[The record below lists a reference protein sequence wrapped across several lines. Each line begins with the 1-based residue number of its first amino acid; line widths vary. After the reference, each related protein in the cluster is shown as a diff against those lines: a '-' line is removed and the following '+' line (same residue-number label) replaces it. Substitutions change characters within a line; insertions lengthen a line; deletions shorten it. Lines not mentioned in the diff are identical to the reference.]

1 MVLCCNYQYCS
12 NVCIVFVYIV
22 MESTNKNYDLDTS
35 LARIDEILDASNDSF
50 EESDSIV
57 DRSKLT
63 YTNGFYVYATAL
75 FVDIRD
81 SSNMTDAHKRP
92 VLAKIYRSFISEMV
106 ALMNGHSTCKE
117 VNINGDCV
125 WCVCE
130 TNYKADIDGVFSLA
144 AKACSL
150 VDILNFKLSKRGYQ
164 TYEVGVGIDYGRA
177 LMIKAGNKG
186 SGLNDVVWMGD
197 IVNQACHLSN
207 EANSGYF
214 DKRVFLSN
222 VIYDNLNDKNKDLCS
237 KDGGRNIYQAD
248 VINIGMSDWL
258 KRQ

>member
-1 MVLCCNYQYCS
+1 
-12 NVCIVFVYIV
+12 
-22 MESTNKNYDLDTS
+22 MEATNKNYDLEAS
-35 LARIDEILDASNDSF
+35 LSRIDEILDASNDSF

-57 DRSKLT
+57 DRKKLT
-63 YTNGFYVYATAL
+63 FKNGFYVYCTAL

-106 ALMNGHSTCKE
+106 ALMNGHESCRE

-150 VDILNFKLSKRGYQ
+150 VDILNYKLKKRNYQ
-164 TYEVGVGIDYGRA
+164 TYQVGVGMDYGRA

-186 SGLNDVVWMGD
+186 SEINDVVWMGD
-197 IVNQACHLSN
+197 VVNQACHLCN
-207 EANSGYF
+207 KANSGYF

-222 VIYDNLNDKNKDLCS
+222 IIYENLNDNNKALCS
-237 KDGGRNIYQAD
+237 KDRGRDIYQAD
-248 VINIGMSDWL
+248 VINIGMNEWL
-258 KRQ
+258 KKQN

>member
-1 MVLCCNYQYCS
+1 
-12 NVCIVFVYIV
+12 
-22 MESTNKNYDLDTS
+22 MESTNKNYDFDAS
-35 LARIDEILDASNDSF
+35 LTRIDEILDASNDSF
-50 EESDSIV
+50 EESESIV

-63 YTNGFYVYATAL
+63 YTNGFYVKATAL

-106 ALMNGHSTCKE
+106 ALMNGHPTCKE

-125 WCVCE
+125 WCVCD
-130 TNYKADIDGVFSLA
+130 TKYKTDIDGVFALA
-144 AKACSL
+144 AQACSL
-150 VDILNFKLSKRGYQ
+150 VDILNFKLKKLGYQ
-164 TYEVGVGIDYGRA
+164 TYEVGAGLDYGRA

-197 IVNQACHLSN
+197 VVNQACHLCN

-222 VIYDNLNDKNKDLCS
+222 IIYTNLNDNNKKLCS
-237 KDGGRNIYQAD
+237 KDGGRDIYQAD
-248 VINIGMSDWL
+248 IINTVMADWL

>member
-1 MVLCCNYQYCS
+1 MYINY
-12 NVCIVFVYIV
+12 VYSLFICLV
-22 MESTNKNYDLDTS
+22 MEASNKKYDFECS
-35 LARIDEILDASNDSF
+35 LSRIDEILNASNDSF

-57 DRSKLT
+57 DRAKLT
-63 YTNGFYVYATAL
+63 FTNGFYVHCTAL

-106 ALMNGHSTCKE
+106 ALMNGHDTCRE

-130 TNYKADIDGVFSLA
+130 TNYKSDIDEVFSLA

-150 VDILNFKLSKRGYQ
+150 ADILNYKLSQKGYQ
-164 TYEVGVGIDYGRA
+164 NYGVGVGLDYGRA

-186 SGLNDVVWMGD
+186 STIQDVVWMGD
-197 IVNQACHLSN
+197 VVNQACHLSN
-207 EANSGYF
+207 EANSGYL

-222 VIYDNLNDKNKDLCS
+222 IIYDNLNDTYKALCT
-237 KDGGRNIYQAD
+237 KDGGRDIYQAD
-248 VINIGMSDWL
+248 IVNVEMNDWL
-258 KRQ
+258 KGQK

>member
-1 MVLCCNYQYCS
+1 MKA
-12 NVCIVFVYIV
+12 
-22 MESTNKNYDLDTS
+22 TNKQYNFDSS
-35 LARIDEILDASNDSF
+35 LSRIDEILDASNDTF

-57 DRSKLT
+57 DREKLT
-63 YTNGFYVYATAL
+63 FKNGFYVYCTVL

-106 ALMNGHSTCKE
+106 ALMNGHDTCRE

-130 TNYKADIDGVFSLA
+130 TNFKTDIDDVFSLA

-150 VDILNFKLSKRGYQ
+150 VDILNYKLKKKNYQ
-164 TYEVGVGIDYGRA
+164 TYQVGVGIDYGRA

-186 SGLNDVVWMGD
+186 SEINDVVWMGD
-197 IVNQACHLSN
+197 VVNQACHLCN

-222 VIYDNLNDKNKDLCS
+222 IIYDNLNDNNKALCS
-237 KDGGRNIYQAD
+237 KDGGRDIYQAD
-248 VINIGMSDWL
+248 VVNINMSEWL
-258 KRQ
+258 KKQQ

>member
-1 MVLCCNYQYCS
+1 
-12 NVCIVFVYIV
+12 

-35 LARIDEILDASNDSF
+35 LARIDDILDASNDSF

-106 ALMNGHSTCKE
+106 ALMNGHSACKE

-197 IVNQACHLSN
+197 VVNQACHLSN

-222 VIYDNLNDKNKDLCS
+222 VIYDNLNDKNKNLCS

>member
-1 MVLCCNYQYCS
+1 MKA
-12 NVCIVFVYIV
+12 
-22 MESTNKNYDLDTS
+22 TNNKYDLVS
-35 LARIDEILDASNDSF
+35 SISRIDEILDASNDSF

-57 DRSKLT
+57 DREKLT
-63 YTNGFYVYATAL
+63 YTNGFYVHCTAL

-106 ALMNGHSTCKE
+106 ALMNGHDTCRE

-130 TNYKADIDGVFSLA
+130 TNYKNDIDGVFSLA

-150 VDILNFKLSKRGYQ
+150 VDILNYKLKKKGYQ
-164 TYEVGVGIDYGRA
+164 RYEVGVGIDYGRA
-177 LMIKAGNKG
+177 LMIKAGYKG
-186 SGLNDVVWMGD
+186 SSIQDVLWMGD
-197 IVNQACHLSN
+197 VVNQACHLSN

-222 VIYDNLNDKNKDLCS
+222 IIYDNLKDDNKKLCT
-237 KDGGRNIYQAD
+237 KDGGRDIYQAD
-248 VINIGMSDWL
+248 IVNIGMNDWL
-258 KRQ
+258 QGADK

>member
-1 MVLCCNYQYCS
+1 MKATNY
-12 NVCIVFVYIV
+12 
-22 MESTNKNYDLDTS
+22 KYDLNS
-35 LARIDEILDASNDSF
+35 SVSRIDEILDASNDAF

-57 DRSKLT
+57 DREKLT
-63 YTNGFYVYATAL
+63 YTNGFYVHCTAL

-106 ALMNGHSTCKE
+106 ALMNGHETCRE

-130 TNYKADIDGVFSLA
+130 TNYKKDIDGVFSLA

-150 VDILNFKLSKRGYQ
+150 VDILNYKLKKKGYQ
-164 TYEVGVGIDYGRA
+164 RYEVGVGIDYGRA
-177 LMIKAGNKG
+177 LMIKAGYKG
-186 SGLNDVVWMGD
+186 SSIQDVLWMGD
-197 IVNQACHLSN
+197 VVNQACHLSN
-207 EANSGYF
+207 EANSEYF

-222 VIYDNLNDKNKDLCS
+222 IIFDNLNDDNKKLCS
-237 KDGGRNIYQAD
+237 KDGGRDIYQAD
-248 VINIGMSDWL
+248 VVNIGMNDWL
-258 KRQ
+258 KDADK

>member
-1 MVLCCNYQYCS
+1 M
-12 NVCIVFVYIV
+12 
-22 MESTNKNYDLDTS
+22 
-35 LARIDEILDASNDSF
+35 
-50 EESDSIV
+50 ESDSVV
-57 DRSKLT
+57 DRERLT
-63 YTNGFYVYATAL
+63 FKNGFYVYCTAL

-106 ALMNGHSTCKE
+106 ALMNGHDTCRE

-130 TNYKADIDGVFSLA
+130 TKYKTDIDNVFSLA

-150 VDILNFKLSKRGYQ
+150 VDILNYKLKKKNYQ
-164 TYEVGVGIDYGRA
+164 TYQVGIGIDYGRA
-177 LMIKAGNKG
+177 LMIKAGNSG
-186 SGLNDVVWMGD
+186 SDINDVVWMGD
-197 IVNQACHLSN
+197 VVNQACHLCN

-222 VIYDNLNDKNKDLCS
+222 IIYDNLNDSNKALCS
-237 KDGGRNIYQAD
+237 KDGGRDIYQAD
-248 VINIGMSDWL
+248 VVNIGMNEWL
-258 KRQ
+258 KKQQ

>member
-1 MVLCCNYQYCS
+1 
-12 NVCIVFVYIV
+12 

-106 ALMNGHSTCKE
+106 ALMNGHSSCKE

-177 LMIKAGNKG
+177 LMIKAGNEG

-197 IVNQACHLSN
+197 VVNQACHLSN

-222 VIYDNLNDKNKDLCS
+222 VIFDNLNDKNKDLCS

>member
-1 MVLCCNYQYCS
+1 MKATNY
-12 NVCIVFVYIV
+12 
-22 MESTNKNYDLDTS
+22 KYDLDS
-35 LARIDEILDASNDSF
+35 SVSRIDEILDASNDEF
-50 EESDSIV
+50 VESDSIV
-57 DRSKLT
+57 DREKLT
-63 YTNGFYVYATAL
+63 YTNGFYVHCTAL

-106 ALMNGHSTCKE
+106 ALMNGHDTCRE

-130 TNYKADIDGVFSLA
+130 TNYKKDIDGVFSLA

-150 VDILNFKLSKRGYQ
+150 VDILNYKLKKKDYQ
-164 TYEVGVGIDYGRA
+164 RYEVGVGIDYGRA
-177 LMIKAGNKG
+177 LMIKAGYKG
-186 SGLNDVVWMGD
+186 SSIQDVLWMGD
-197 IVNQACHLSN
+197 VVNQACHLSN

-222 VIYDNLNDKNKDLCS
+222 IIFDNLNDDNKKLCT
-237 KDGGRNIYQAD
+237 KDGGRDIYQAD
-248 VINIGMSDWL
+248 IVNIGMNDWL
-258 KRQ
+258 QDKDK

>member
-1 MVLCCNYQYCS
+1 
-12 NVCIVFVYIV
+12 

-63 YTNGFYVYATAL
+63 DTNGFYVYATAL

-177 LMIKAGNKG
+177 LMIKAGNDG

-197 IVNQACHLSN
+197 VVNQACHLSN

-222 VIYDNLNDKNKDLCS
+222 VIYDNLNDKNKSLCS

>member
-1 MVLCCNYQYCS
+1 
-12 NVCIVFVYIV
+12 
-22 MESTNKNYDLDTS
+22 MEATNKKYDFDAS
-35 LARIDEILDASNDSF
+35 LSRMDEILDASNDSF

-57 DRSKLT
+57 DRNKLT
-63 YTNGFYVYATAL
+63 YNNGFYVYATAL

-81 SSNMTDAHKRP
+81 SSTMTDAHKRP

-106 ALMNGHSTCKE
+106 ALMNGHPSCKE

-130 TNYKADIDGVFSLA
+130 TNFKKDIDGVFSLA

-150 VDILNFKLSKRGYQ
+150 VDILNFKLGKRGYH
-164 TYEVGVGIDYGRA
+164 TYEVGVGMDYGRA

-186 SGLNDVVWMGD
+186 SSLNDVVWMGD
-197 IVNQACHLSN
+197 VVNQACHLCN

-222 VIYDNLNDKNKDLCS
+222 VIYDNLNDNNKNLCT

-248 VINIGMSDWL
+248 VINIGMNDWL
-258 KRQ
+258 KEQRK

>member
-1 MVLCCNYQYCS
+1 
-12 NVCIVFVYIV
+12 
-22 MESTNKNYDLDTS
+22 MESTNKNYDIDAS
-35 LARIDEILDASNDSF
+35 LTRIDEILDASNDSF

-63 YTNGFYVYATAL
+63 YANGFYVKATAL

-106 ALMNGHSTCKE
+106 ALMNGHPTCKE

-125 WCVCE
+125 WCVCD
-130 TNYKADIDGVFSLA
+130 TKYKTDIDGVFALA
-144 AKACSL
+144 AQACSL
-150 VDILNFKLSKRGYQ
+150 VDILNFKLKKRGYQ
-164 TYEVGVGIDYGRA
+164 TYEVGVGLDYGRA

-197 IVNQACHLSN
+197 VVNQACHLCN

-222 VIYDNLNDKNKDLCS
+222 IIYTNLNDNNKKVCS
-237 KDGGRNIYQAD
+237 KDGGRDIYQAD
-248 VINIGMSDWL
+248 IINTIMDDWL
-258 KRQ
+258 KSQ